1 MKKNIFNK
9 SLVTLVFAMAVAMT
23 PSCTDQ
29 VGDEQFQ
36 KLEGPTGSVSKDVT
50 VQAATG
56 HLQEAMARIHDDR
69 VHKYQYQFNLH
80 IDNYSGYMLA
90 PNSLKGRLPRML
102 TPQADFQ
109 TGPRA
114 NMLWVAQLVVPVI
127 NGAEE
132 LKRPELGAIAS
143 IIFDF
148 AASEYVDVHGPMPY
162 TSFRNLQKNPPT
174 PYEKVSDVYRMI
186 LEDLAKQV
194 DILSKIPAL
203 SPEAQNDLNR
213 FDRIAGADLNNWI
226 EFANSLRLRMAMR
239 MVKAN
244 PELAQKEFEAA
255 AATNK
260 LLDQDI
266 EYIDTGRHPLYVIS
280 NDWNDTRLNANFE
293 NLLKR
298 LHHPGLK
305 AWFNPAS
312 TSLAINRKEDAIVYE
327 PNMIS
332 NIKYKRDEKGKIIE
346 STKTPII
353 ENVNGT
359 EYYMGLRAGMLTFG
373 REDAEFSKSYVFF
386 SGIKGSFANNKI
398 VIIKASETQFLLAEA
413 ALRGWNVG
421 GTAKSFYQKGIVAS
435 FQKEAFG
442 SPSAY
447 IKQKA
452 EDTPRLDYVDLYD
465 SQYNSPAEKNGSE
478 VLPVLWD
485 DALGK
490 EKLLEMIITQKYI
503 ANFPLSLESWSE
515 YRRTGY
521 PVLLEHWKDDTGDGS
536 IPPLGWRP
544 KDGSNVDYSIRR
556 IPFVSSDPSLLPDIT
571 ATGLPVLKAED
582 TSRFS
587 GYDVQ
592 AAHIWWDVANK
603 GNFQ

>member
-1 MKKNIFNK
+1 MKNNFFNK
-9 SLVTLVFAMAVAMT
+9 ALATLFIASAVAMI
-23 PSCTDQ
+23 PACTDA
-29 VGDEQFQ
+29 VGDNEIG
-36 KLEGPTGSVSKDVT
+36 KLDGPTGSVSKDAT
-50 VQAATG
+50 VEAATG
-56 HLQEAMARIHDDR
+56 HLQEAMGLIHDAR

-109 TGPRA
+109 TGPKA
-114 NMLWVAQLVVPVI
+114 NMLWVAQLVVPVM

-148 AASEYVDVHGPMPY
+148 VASEYVDVHGPFPY
-162 TSFRNLQKNPPT
+162 SSFRKLQKDPPT
-174 PYEKVSDVYRMI
+174 PYEKVSDIYRMI
-186 LEDLAKQV
+186 LEDLTKQV
-194 DILSKIPAL
+194 EELSKITAL
-203 SPEAQNDLNR
+203 SPDAQKDLER
-213 FDRIAGADLNNWI
+213 YDRIAGADLNNWI
-226 EFANSLRLRMAMR
+226 KFANSLRMRMAMR

-255 AATNK
+255 ISTNK
-260 LLDQDI
+260 YLDKDDI
-266 EYIDTGRHPLYVIS
+266 EYVDTGRHPLYAIS

-305 AWFNPAS
+305 SWFTPTGAAL
-312 TSLAINRKEDAIVYE
+312 TLNRK
-327 PNMIS
+327 
-332 NIKYKRDEKGKIIE
+332 GE
-346 STKTPII
+346 SVTFP
-353 ENVNGT
+353 ET

-373 REDAEFSKSYVFF
+373 REEAEFPKSYTHF
-386 SGIKGSFANNKI
+386 SGIKGSYANTKI
-398 VIIKASETQFLLAEA
+398 AIMKASETQFLLAEA

-421 GTAKSFYQKGIVAS
+421 GSAKSFYQKGIVAS

-442 SPSAY
+442 NPATY

-452 EDTPRLDYVDLYD
+452 EDTPRIAYIDLYD
-465 SQYNSPAEKNGSE
+465 SKYNSPAEKNGSE
-478 VLPVLWD
+478 LLPVFWD
-485 DALGK
+485 DNLDK

-521 PVLLEHWKDDTGDGS
+521 PVMLEHWKDDTGDGS
-536 IPPLGWRP
+536 IPPLGWKP
-544 KDGSNVDYSIRR
+544 ADGSNVDYTIRR
-556 IPFVSSDPSLLPDIT
+556 IPFVANDPSLLPDIT
-571 ATGLPVLKAED
+571 ATGIPALKAED

-603 GNFQ
+603 SNF